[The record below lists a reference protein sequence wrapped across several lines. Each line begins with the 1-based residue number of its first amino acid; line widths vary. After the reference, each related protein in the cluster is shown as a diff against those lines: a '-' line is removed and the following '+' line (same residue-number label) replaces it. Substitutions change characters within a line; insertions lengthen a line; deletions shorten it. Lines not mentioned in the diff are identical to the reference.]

1 MNQLEKEPE
10 EKELEGAPEGQPETK
25 ASRPWPVGIAFSGK
39 RKNWLLAGFLLLLS
53 GILLAFAAPTVWE
66 TTDEGL
72 YQVHHVFLVG
82 YIGLS
87 LGGALLCLL
96 EFRLP
101 ELLRRVSGWV
111 LTLLVPWAIFYMV
124 DLTNDTKVL
133 YFSQRRLFA
142 NYLCYL
148 LVFALVYALCRR
160 ASLTTLIGGGA
171 CLFFGIANYFVIQF
185 RGKPILPWDIQA
197 IGTAFEV
204 SGGYHYEITRMMAFA
219 VMLLLVLTLL
229 CARLETRRKKKS
241 WKLQASERGIA
252 LVLFAVLAIQIFP
265 CDLLTDMGISVWAWN
280 QKVSSEQTGVLTGF
294 FANIQFLMVNKP
306 QGYSAARVRELGEQI
321 DSWEE
326 PTPLGQPEKDPTVI
340 VVMSE
345 SLTDLQGV
353 GTLKLEEDCQ
363 PFLHSMQGKENVI
376 WGTAYSS
383 VYGGDTCNSEYEF
396 LTGNTLGFLP
406 TGSKPYQQYV
416 DHQQTALPSIMK
428 SQGYTCTALHPGNA
442 SAWHRETAYPYLGF
456 ETFLSADKYAF
467 REREH
472 GLISDESHYN
482 QIIQEY
488 ENREPD
494 ERQFLFTISIQNHG
508 GYEKEDYPSTVRIL
522 QVGDEVQDLT
532 AEPKY
537 PQAEQYL
544 SMLKETD
551 RATEEFFRYFEQQ
564 KEPVVIL
571 LFGDHWPNLETDFA
585 RNLLGVD
592 TEELTFEDL
601 MREHEVPFLI
611 WANYPLKGDYLGK
624 TSLNY
629 LSGLLLRAAGLQGT
643 AYTNFLENIRQELP
657 VISALG
663 TMDKELT
670 LYRNGNGTLAETP
683 PEEYAALLNDYA
695 ILQYNNAFG
704 GGEKRQELFTLPE
717 NGGK

>member
-1 MNQLEKEPE
+1 MNRLDKEPE
-10 EKELEGAPEGQPETK
+10 EKETECSPEAQPETT
-25 ASRPWPVGIAFSGK
+25 RRCPVGVAFSRE
-39 RKNWLLAGFLLLLS
+39 RKSWLPAGFFLLLS
-53 GILLAFAAPTVWE
+53 GILLALSAPTIWE
-66 TTDEGL
+66 TTAEGV
-72 YQVHHVFLVG
+72 YQVHKVFLMG
-82 YIGLS
+82 YAGLT
-87 LGGALLCLL
+87 LAGVLLCLL

-111 LTLLVPWAIFYMV
+111 LTLLVPWAIFYAV
-124 DLTNDTKVL
+124 DLINDTKVL

-219 VMLLLVLTLL
+219 VMLLAFLTLL
-229 CARLETRRKKKS
+229 CFRLETRRKKKS

-306 QGYSAARVRELGEQI
+306 QNYSAEKVRELGETI
-321 DSWEE
+321 DSWEA
-326 PTPLGQPEKDPTVI
+326 PTPLGQPEKEPTVI

-345 SLTDLQGV
+345 SLTDLQNV
-353 GTLKLEEDCQ
+353 GTLKLDEDCQ
-363 PFLHSMQGKENVI
+363 PFLHSMQGKDNVI

-416 DHQQTALPSIMK
+416 DHEQTALPSILK

-456 ETFLSADKYAF
+456 ETFLSADKYTF

-488 ENREPD
+488 ESREPD

-522 QVGDEVQDLT
+522 QVGDKVQDLSLD
-532 AEPKY
+532 PKY

-551 RATEEFFRYFEQQ
+551 RATEEFFRYFERQE
-564 KEPVVIL
+564 EPVVIL

-585 RNLLGVD
+585 RNLLNVD

-611 WANYPLKGDYLGK
+611 WANYPLEGDYIGK

-643 AYTNFLENIRQELP
+643 SYTNFLENIRQELP

-663 TMDKELT
+663 TMDKEWN
-670 LYRNGNGTLAETP
+670 LYKNGNGVLAETP
-683 PEEYAALLNDYA
+683 PEEYAAWLNQYA
-695 ILQYNNAFG
+695 VLQYNNAFG
-704 GGEKRQELFTLPE
+704 GGEKQRELFTLPE
-717 NGGK
+717 GGK

>member
-1 MNQLEKEPE
+1 MNRLDKEPE
-10 EKELEGAPEGQPETK
+10 EKETECSPEAQPET
-25 ASRPWPVGIAFSGK
+25 ARRCPVGVAFSRE
-39 RKNWLLAGFLLLLS
+39 RKSWLPAGFFLLLS
-53 GILLAFAAPTVWE
+53 GILLALSAPTIWE
-66 TTDEGL
+66 TTAEGV
-72 YQVHHVFLVG
+72 YQVHKVFLMG
-82 YIGLS
+82 YAGLT
-87 LGGALLCLL
+87 LAGVLLCLL

-111 LTLLVPWAIFYMV
+111 LTLLVPWAVFYAV
-124 DLTNDTKVL
+124 DLINDTKVL
-133 YFSQRRLFA
+133 YCSQRRLFA

-219 VMLLLVLTLL
+219 VMLLAFLTLL
-229 CARLETRRKKKS
+229 CFRLETRRKKKS

-306 QGYSAARVRELGEQI
+306 QNYSAEKVRELGETI
-321 DSWEE
+321 DSWEA
-326 PTPLGQPEKDPTVI
+326 PTPLGQPEKEPTVI

-345 SLTDLQGV
+345 SLTDLQNV
-353 GTLKLEEDCQ
+353 GTLKLDEDCQ
-363 PFLHSMQGKENVI
+363 PFLHSMQGKDNVI

-416 DHQQTALPSIMK
+416 DHEQTALPSILK

-456 ETFLSADKYAF
+456 ETFLSADKYTF

-488 ENREPD
+488 ESREPD

-522 QVGDEVQDLT
+522 QVGDKVQDLSLD
-532 AEPKY
+532 PKY

-551 RATEEFFRYFEQQ
+551 RATEEFFRYFERQE
-564 KEPVVIL
+564 EPVVIL

-585 RNLLGVD
+585 RNLLNVD

-611 WANYPLKGDYLGK
+611 WANYPLEGDYIGK

-643 AYTNFLENIRQELP
+643 SYTNFLENIRQELP

-663 TMDKELT
+663 TMDKEWN
-670 LYRNGNGTLAETP
+670 LYKNGNGVLAETP
-683 PEEYAALLNDYA
+683 PEEYAAWLNQYA
-695 ILQYNNAFG
+695 VLQYNNAFG
-704 GGEKRQELFTLPE
+704 GGEKQRELFTLPE
-717 NGGK
+717 GGK

>member
-1 MNQLEKEPE
+1 MNRLDKEPE
-10 EKELEGAPEGQPETK
+10 EKETECSPEAQPET
-25 ASRPWPVGIAFSGK
+25 ARRCPVGVAFSRE
-39 RKNWLLAGFLLLLS
+39 RKSWLPAGFFLLLS
-53 GILLAFAAPTVWE
+53 GILLALSAPTIWE
-66 TTDEGL
+66 TTAEGV
-72 YQVHHVFLVG
+72 YQVHKVFLMG
-82 YIGLS
+82 YAGLT
-87 LGGALLCLL
+87 LAGVLLCLL

-111 LTLLVPWAIFYMV
+111 LTLLVPWAVFYAV
-124 DLTNDTKVL
+124 DLINDTKVL

-219 VMLLLVLTLL
+219 VMLLAFLTLL
-229 CARLETRRKKKS
+229 CFRLETRRKKKS

-306 QGYSAARVRELGEQI
+306 QNYSAEKVRELGEII
-321 DSWEE
+321 DSWEA
-326 PTPLGQPEKDPTVI
+326 PTPLGQPEKEPTVI

-345 SLTDLQGV
+345 SLTDLQNV
-353 GTLKLEEDCQ
+353 GTLKLDEDCQ
-363 PFLHSMQGKENVI
+363 PFLHSMQGKDNVI

-416 DHQQTALPSIMK
+416 DHEQTALPSILK
-428 SQGYTCTALHPGNA
+428 SQGHTCTALHPGNA

-456 ETFLSADKYAF
+456 ETFLSADKYTF

-488 ENREPD
+488 ESREPD

-522 QVGDEVQDLT
+522 QVGDKVQDLSLD
-532 AEPKY
+532 PKY

-551 RATEEFFRYFEQQ
+551 RATEEFFRYFERQE
-564 KEPVVIL
+564 EPVVIL

-585 RNLLGVD
+585 RNLLNVD

-611 WANYPLKGDYLGK
+611 WANYPLEGDYIGK

-643 AYTNFLENIRQELP
+643 SYTNFLENIRQELP

-663 TMDKELT
+663 TMDKEWN
-670 LYRNGNGTLAETP
+670 LYKNGNGVLAETP
-683 PEEYAALLNDYA
+683 PEEYAAWLNQYA
-695 ILQYNNAFG
+695 VLQYNNAFG
-704 GGEKRQELFTLPE
+704 GGEKQRELFTLPE
-717 NGGK
+717 GGK